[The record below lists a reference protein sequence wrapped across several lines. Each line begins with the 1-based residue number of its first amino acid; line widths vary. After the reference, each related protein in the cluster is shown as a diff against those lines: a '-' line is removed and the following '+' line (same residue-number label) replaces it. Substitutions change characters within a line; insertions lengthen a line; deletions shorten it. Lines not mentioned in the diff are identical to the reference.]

1 MDPTTLMCSLPYWR
15 KNKWNGAACKPVLM
29 TLESGRLRAWDQ
41 QGEAL
46 FDAHIDAVEAKLS
59 MAGTLTLRIE
69 GRKWDFVGR
78 GAQVSPKPT
87 EEQRKA
93 VVGFWLAHEGYEP
106 PNTTRGPG
114 IADQVLNG
122 AAGWHMRL
130 WRDALQASGARES

>member
-78 GAQVSPKPT
+78 GRRFRRSLLKNNAKRSSDSGS
-87 EEQRKA
+87 RM
-93 VVGFWLAHEGYEP
+93 
-106 PNTTRGPG
+106 RGTNRPIRPG
-114 IADQVLNG
+114 VP
-122 AAGWHMRL
+122 
-130 WRDALQASGARES
+130 ESRIRY